1 MQGQRSLLSSAQ
13 LEPSGGLDG
22 VEQLVPHQV
31 LVAELWELQ
40 QVHAGAGSGE
50 TVQVGATVVNA
61 ERWVQLLCANAH
73 C

>member
-40 QVHAGAGSGE
+40 QVHAGAGSG
-50 TVQVGATVVNA
+50 
-61 ERWVQLLCANAH
+61 
-73 C
+73 